1 VQGASNSMMQ
11 SESET
16 MLKYQELLILSYFK
30 SHYKRYEFNELL
42 RIMGMTYVKLKKT
55 IDELLDKQYL
65 VCYEGHIVI
74 SKQGEKLL
82 QKSRLDKFYLDARKQ
97 TKIQNRLDIDKPYI
111 PIGFEI

>member
-1 VQGASNSMMQ
+1 MMQ

-82 QKSRLDKFYLDARKQ
+82 QK
-97 TKIQNRLDIDKPYI
+97 
-111 PIGFEI
+111 